1 MIERACHRPDRLG
14 DDTGIKRGR
23 VQLGVPKQNP
33 DNADVDILLEPV
45 RGKAV
50 PQRVRADTLLDAS
63 DLRCL
68 MDSSLELA
76 GRNGLKKVL
85 SAEQP
90 ALGQHD
96 TAPLALAPPEPQQL

>member
-1 MIERACHRPDRLG
+1 MAQG
-14 DDTGIKRGR
+14 
-23 VQLGVPKQNP
+23 
-33 DNADVDILLEPV
+33 
-45 RGKAV
+45 
-50 PQRVRADTLLDAS
+50 VRADTLLDAS

-96 TAPLALAPPEPQQL
+96 TAPLALAPPEPQQFQQLRQQHGIAVLASLALLDPDQHVRAVDVADLEGRYL